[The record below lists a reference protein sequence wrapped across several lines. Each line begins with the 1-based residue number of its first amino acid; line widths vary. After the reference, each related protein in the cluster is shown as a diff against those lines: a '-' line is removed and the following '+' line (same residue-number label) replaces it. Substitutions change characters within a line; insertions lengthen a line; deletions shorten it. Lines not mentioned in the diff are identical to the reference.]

1 MMKIFIAIFSSA
13 NTVVWLGVLT
23 NGHLTSGHPVNIFF
37 VTALII
43 GAAIA
48 STCAWLQIDT

>member
-1 MMKIFIAIFSSA
+1 MKIFIAIFSSA

-48 STCAWLQIDT
+48 STCA